1 VRPVKVLFL
10 LNDGFG
16 IGGTITT
23 TFNLAGA
30 LAGRG
35 HEVEVLSTVRR
46 RDVPHLPLHPAVRLM
61 SLVELRPGHPDHVP
75 DDPDR
80 GRPPVHYPKADYRS
94 DDYDLMVER
103 RYARHLGGSD
113 ADVVI
118 ATRAGL
124 IAYAGRFAPERM
136 IRIGQEHLT
145 RTQQRRQMRLELPR
159 HLRKLDAFVTIT
171 ARDAEDY
178 RRHVRLGRTE
188 LIFIP
193 NSVPVPAVPPSH
205 GRDRIVVAAG
215 RLVAGKRYDLL
226 IRAFATVVAKRPD
239 WQLRVYGQG
248 KVRGELRT
256 LVADLGLH
264 DNVLLMGPYTP
275 IETEWAKGAIAAVP
289 SDREPFGMTLV
300 EAMRC
305 GLPVVSTDAPY
316 GPAEILADGVDGLL
330 TPVGDVDAMAA
341 ALLRL
346 IEDDGRRRSMAAA
359 ALRNAERYDPS
370 LIAARYEELFERL
383 AARKAARRRWFRR
396 ERPAGPPEPALGP
409 APTAGLPTVDMTAG
423 DPVTGDF
430 VWRRGGTTDRTA
442 AKQGREGQA
451 EGGTDERVP
460 AGGTLTDGDWR
471 LFTTA
476 GEPVRAGRLDTRALI
491 GGMPGVPLPYR
502 DEDGH
507 LVLRV
512 RDRAVYAEVAG
523 VRVEPGGIDLDVR
536 LVGAQARD
544 PVVEAR
550 SGGAVREL
558 PGLPVRVPAL
568 PAGTW
573 QLWLR
578 PGPGEP
584 AVRIGRHLDDV
595 ARKDV
600 AYAFPSATAG
610 GVTMQPQYDR
620 ENNFAI
626 RVSG

>member
-1 VRPVKVLFL
+1 MRPVKVLFL

-30 LAGRG
+30 LADRG
-35 HEVEVLSTVRR
+35 HDVEVLSTTRR

-61 SLVELRPGHPDHVP
+61 SLVEMRPGHPDHVP

-80 GRPPVHYPKADYRS
+80 GRPPAHYPKADYRS

-103 RYARHLGGSD
+103 RYARYLGASD

-124 IAYAGRFAPERM
+124 IAYAGRFAPRRM

-145 RTQQRRQMRLELPR
+145 RRQQRRAMRAQLPR

-188 LIFIP
+188 LVFIP

-215 RLVAGKRYDLL
+215 RLVASKRYDLL
-226 IRAFATVVAKRPD
+226 IRAFATVVAEHPD

-248 KVRGELRT
+248 KLRGELRQ

-264 DNVLLMGPYTP
+264 DNVLMMGPYTP

-316 GPAEILADGVDGLL
+316 GPAEILQDGVDGLL
-330 TPVGDVDAMAA
+330 TPVGDEAAMAA

-346 IEDDGRRRSMAAA
+346 IGDDGGRRAMAAA
-359 ALRNAERYDPS
+359 ALQNAQRYDPA
-370 LIAARYEELFERL
+370 LIGARYDELFERL
-383 AARKAARRRWFRR
+383 AARKAARRRWFRWD
-396 ERPAGPPEPALGP
+396 RPPAPPEPALGP
-409 APTAGLPTVDMTAG
+409 APTAVLPTVDMTAG
-423 DPVTGDF
+423 EPPAGDV
-430 VWRRGGTTDRTA
+430 VWRHGDEEVPSGGPLH
-442 AKQGREGQA
+442 E
-451 EGGTDERVP
+451 
-460 AGGTLTDGDWR
+460 GDWQA
-471 LFTTA
+471 FTPG

-491 GGMPGVPLPYR
+491 GGRIGVPLPYR
-502 DEDGH
+502 SEDGH
-507 LVLRV
+507 LMLRV
-512 RDRAVYAEVAG
+512 RDRPAYAEVTG
-523 VRVEPGGIDLDVR
+523 VRVDAGGIGLDVR
-536 LVGAQARD
+536 LVGAEADD

-550 SGGAVREL
+550 SGGAVHEL
-558 PGLPVRVPAL
+558 PGLPARIPAL

-578 PGPGEP
+578 PGPGAP

-600 AYAFPSATAG
+600 AYAFPAATVG

-620 ENNFAI
+620 ENNFAV
-626 RVSG
+626 RVTG

>member
-1 VRPVKVLFL
+1 MPVKVLFL

-35 HEVEVLSTVRR
+35 HDVEVLSTMRR

-61 SLVELRPGHPDHVP
+61 SLVEARTGHPDYRG

-80 GRPPVHYPKADYRS
+80 GRPPRHYPRADYRS
-94 DDYDLMVER
+94 SDYDLMVER
-103 RYARHLGGSD
+103 RYARYLGGSD

-124 IAYAGRFAPERM
+124 IAYAGRFAPRRM

-145 RTQQRRQMRLELPR
+145 RTQQRRLMRVSLPH

-178 RRHVRLGRTE
+178 RRHVRFGRTE
-188 LIFIP
+188 LLFIP
-193 NSVPVPAVPPSH
+193 NSVPVPLVPPSH
-205 GRDRIVVAAG
+205 GRDPIVVAAG
-215 RLVAGKRYDLL
+215 RLVASKRYDLL
-226 IRAFATVVAKRPD
+226 IRAFATVAARHPD
-239 WQLRVYGQG
+239 WRLRIYGQG
-248 KVRGELRT
+248 KERDDLRR
-256 LVADLGLH
+256 LVADLRLH
-264 DNVLLMGPYTP
+264 NHVLMMGPHTP

-316 GPAEILADGVDGLL
+316 GPAEILTDGVDGLL
-330 TPVGDVDAMAA
+330 TPVGDGAALAA

-346 IEDDGRRRSMAAA
+346 IGDDAERHAMAAA
-359 ALRNAERYDPS
+359 ALKNAERYDPA
-370 LIAARYEELFERL
+370 LIAERYEELFERL
-383 AARKAARRRWFRR
+383 AARKAARRRWFSIDRR
-396 ERPAGPPEPALGP
+396 ARPPEPVLGP
-409 APTAGLPTVDMTAG
+409 APVAEVPVVDMTAG
-423 DPVTGDF
+423 EPVTGPF
-430 VWRRGGTTDRTA
+430 VWRRG
-442 AKQGREGQA
+442 RE
-451 EGGTDERVP
+451 EVP
-460 AGGTLTDGDWR
+460 AGGQLSDGDWQ

-491 GGMPGVPLPYR
+491 TGVAGVPLPYR
-502 DEDGH
+502 STDGH

-512 RDRAVYAEVAG
+512 RDRSGYAEVG
-523 VRVEPGGIDLDVR
+523 DVRIGGDGIGLDVR
-536 LVGAQARD
+536 LVGLTAPE
-544 PVVEAR
+544 PVLELR
-550 SGGAVREL
+550 SAGEVREL
-558 PGLPVRVPAL
+558 PGLPARIPAL

-573 QLWLR
+573 QVWLR
-578 PGPGEP
+578 AGPERP
-584 AVRIGRHLDDV
+584 AVRLGRHLDDV

-600 AYAFPSATAG
+600 AYAFPAATVEGA
-610 GVTMQPQYDR
+610 TLRPHYDR

-626 RVSG
+626 EVTR